1 MNVQYTDQTPL
12 DSLYTLGVDGGGSKT
27 LAVVVN
33 ARGEEV
39 GRGLAGSANYHT
51 VGLETAVE
59 HIFTAV
65 SQATRSAQ
73 LQLPLYTAWLG
84 LAGVDRQGDLDLFLP
99 HLRTLARTVQ
109 ITNDAELLLAGL
121 GRPVGVVLIAGT
133 GSIALGR
140 DAAEHRAR
148 AGGWGHI
155 LGDEGSG
162 YAIAQQ
168 AMQAAVRAAD
178 GRGPQ
183 TMLLERILQHWDII
197 QVDQLISKV
206 YNEPDKARI
215 ASLSSLVLLSARAGD
230 QVAATIVQQAAQ
242 ELAIAV
248 RAVCQAL
255 EFPQGEIPL
264 ALGGGLLIHE
274 ADFCTQVIQQIRHIQ
289 PIGQVVLVS
298 QPALS
303 AARAALHLS

>member
-1 MNVQYTDQTPL
+1 MNAQRQEQEHP

-33 ARGEEV
+33 GHGEEI
-39 GRGLAGSANYHT
+39 GRGLAGSANYHA
-51 VGLETAVE
+51 VGLETAVA
-59 HIFTAV
+59 HIATAV
-65 SQATRSAQ
+65 EQATRAAQ
-73 LQLPLYTAWLG
+73 IQLPLHTAWLG
-84 LAGVDRQGDLDLFLP
+84 LAGVDRQSDFDLFQP
-99 HLRTLARTVQ
+99 HLCTLAQTVQ

-168 AMQAAVRAAD
+168 AMQAAVRASD

-183 TMLLERILQHWDII
+183 TALLERILQYWDIT
-197 QVDQLISKV
+197 QADQLISKV

-215 ASLSSLVLLSARAGD
+215 AGLSSLVLLCARAGD
-230 QVAATIVQQAAQ
+230 QVAAAIAQQAAQ
-242 ELAIAV
+242 ELALTV

-255 EFPQGEIPL
+255 EFPQGDIPL
-264 ALGGGLLIHE
+264 ALGGGLLINE

-298 QPALS
+298 HPALS
-303 AARAALHLS
+303 AARAALHFS